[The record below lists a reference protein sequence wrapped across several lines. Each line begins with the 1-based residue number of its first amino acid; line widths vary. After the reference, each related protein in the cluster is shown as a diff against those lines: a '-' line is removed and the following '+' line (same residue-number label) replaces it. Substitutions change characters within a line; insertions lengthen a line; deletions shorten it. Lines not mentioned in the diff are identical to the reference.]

1 MTTHV
6 QARAFARKA
15 LESILGASS
24 TGAERALAGVA
35 CLETSYGDGWKGAGK
50 GSFNMGA
57 IQAGSWA
64 GDTFAYTDTH
74 PNADG
79 TSTPYRIAFRKYPSP
94 AAGWEDLVRVVFVNR
109 GRTVVLA
116 AAQKG
121 DLLGVSQ
128 GLHRTGYY
136 EGFGKTVADRIANH
150 HAALARAVRAADL
163 ACQETTITV
172 PAPVAHDAA
181 PTLRRGSGYADGER
195 EAVRHLQQ
203 HLQLAADGRFGPVT
217 ESTVIAYQRSRGL
230 VADGIVGRLT
240 WARLELDAAA

>member
-6 QARAFARKA
+6 QARELARKA
-15 LESILGASS
+15 LEAMLGASS
-24 TGAERALAGVA
+24 IGAERALAGVA
-35 CLETSYGDGWKGAGK
+35 FLETGYGGGWKGAGK

-64 GDTFAYTDTH
+64 GATFEYTDTH

-79 TSTPYRIAFRKYPSP
+79 TSTPYRIAFRKYPTER
-94 AAGWEDLVRVVFVNR
+94 AGWEDLVKVVFVNR
-109 GRTVVLA
+109 GRSVVLA

-172 PAPVAHDAA
+172 PAPVPDPKP
-181 PTLRRGSGYADGER
+181 PTLRRGSTER

-203 HLQLAADGRFGPVT
+203 HLGVAADGLFGPMT
-217 ESTVIAYQRSRGL
+217 LAAVITYQRSRGL
-230 VADGIVGRLT
+230 VPDGVVGPAT